1 MKTLEPIKWDCVTKT
16 KRNGQVWQTYYD
28 CVCDWCPVICG
39 KTEQEIQKNAKIA
52 FRQIKRKCRKKGTIL
67 KACFEGANRNPFK
80 AEWVAPMTIY
90 ILEKGKKPKWERTNL
105 MFHSTRRR
113 GK

>member
-1 MKTLEPIKWDCVTKT
+1 MKTLEPLKWDCVTKT
-16 KRNGQVWQTYYD
+16 KRNGQVWRTHYD

-39 KTEQEIQKNAKIA
+39 KTEKEVQKNAKIA
-52 FRQIKRKCRKKGTIL
+52 FKQIKKECRKKGTIL
-67 KACFEGANRNPFK
+67 KACFNVNRNPFT
-80 AEWVAPMTIY
+80 AEWVVPMSIY

-105 MFHSTRRR
+105 MHHRAK